1 MNKIKRKKKQIKRTK
16 GEGGE
21 MGAQVMGRR
30 SNERGKIKQEK
41 RQKAGDHEAKGTN
54 KKEKSIKEKG

>member
-1 MNKIKRKKKQIKRTK
+1 
-16 GEGGE
+16 